1 MPVKAV
7 PDPANGR
14 EQASSDDIP
23 RWMHER
29 DELVTQMRRDG
40 TWQPMFGPMLQEV
53 AEALRMAAKLR
64 EAAEE
69 ELFIKSARSGRSY
82 IHPGV
87 AAADVEVRRAALLL
101 SRIASMAKPPA
112 ADEEPDEDDTPDALR
127 ELDAELTQ
135 FSPDPVEDARIRRQR
150 AANQRIANAKGRR
163 K

>member
-7 PDPANGR
+7 PDPPNGR
-14 EQASSDDIP
+14 EQASSEDIG
-23 RWMHER
+23 RWMSER
-29 DELVTQMRRDG
+29 DQLVAQMRRDG
-40 TWQPMFGPMLQEV
+40 TWQPMFAPLLAEI

-64 EAAEE
+64 EAAES
-69 ELFIKSARSGRSY
+69 ELFIKTARSGRSY

-101 SRIASMAKPPA
+101 SRVASMTKPPTA
-112 ADEEPDEDDTPDALR
+112 PEEPEEDDPLA

-135 FSPDPVEDARIRRQR
+135 FSPDPVENARIRRQR
-150 AANQRIANAKGRR
+150 DENQRVALAKGRR